1 MVHVKR
7 VERSDYGVVQMT
19 FEATPD
25 SGEILNMAVEL
36 IGWAI
41 AGDPGNAF
49 FHSDLGHAYAS
60 LDDKEKALHS
70 FRHALVLQPDVPATH
85 DNFGWSLCGPA
96 KKYLNPKAFRD
107 GEKARA

>member
-19 FEATPD
+19 IEATPD
-25 SGEILNMAVEL
+25 SGEILNMAVKL

-41 AGDPGNAF
+41 ASDPGNAF
-49 FHSDLGHAYAS
+49 YTVISGTLMHRSTTKRRHST
-60 LDDKEKALHS
+60 HS
-70 FRHALVLQPDVPATH
+70 AMPWYCNRMFRRHMIISVGACAAQP
-85 DNFGWSLCGPA
+85 
-96 KKYLNPKAFRD
+96 KYLNPKAFRD